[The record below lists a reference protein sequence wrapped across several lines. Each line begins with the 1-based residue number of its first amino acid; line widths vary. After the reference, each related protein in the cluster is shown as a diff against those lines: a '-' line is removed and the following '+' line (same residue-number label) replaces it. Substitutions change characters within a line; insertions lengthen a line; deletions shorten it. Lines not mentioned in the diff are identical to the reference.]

1 MNQTRIRELRK
12 TKGWTQERLA
22 ENSGVAVRTI
32 QRLES
37 GEDAS
42 LETLALL
49 ADALNVDVSDLF
61 TSVDR
66 ADTADAIKRLDV
78 IRAEQKRQAEE
89 RLQKQRNNRLIR
101 RTVLVA
107 VAVIVVLVVGLML
120 SPWIYGALAATGAG
134 TTNGPMGGI
143 VS

>member
-1 MNQTRIRELRK
+1 MNETRIRELRT

-42 LETLALL
+42 LETLGLL
-49 ADALNVDVSDLF
+49 ADALEVAVGDLF
-61 TSVDR
+61 ASVERPDI
-66 ADTADAIKRLDV
+66 ADAIERLDV

-89 RLQKQRNNRLIR
+89 RQLQRRRTERLITR
-101 RTVLVA
+101 IIL
-107 VAVIVVLVVGLML
+107 IVVAAVVLIVVAFVGLH
-120 SPWIYGALAATGAG
+120 WINGAIAHAALG
-134 TTNGPMGGI
+134 TANLGWGS
-143 VS
+143 V